1 MRYIPAKAPVTMQ
14 EMLAK
19 MPVRCYALILVIDG
33 RVENPEFVVWS
44 EDSFNEELW
53 KLLKKG
59 IRAAGNH
66 IEFYARLGTKDA
78 IYRFTPLG
86 ITG

>member
-1 MRYIPAKAPVTMQ
+1 MRYIPAKAPISMQ
-14 EMLAK
+14 AVIAK

-33 RVENPEFVVWS
+33 RVENPEFVVWDK
-44 EDSFNEELW
+44 DSFNEELW

-66 IEFYARLGTKDA
+66 VEFYARMGAKDA
-78 IYRFTPLG
+78 IFRFHPPGLSE
-86 ITG
+86 